1 MASPGGGD
9 PSCANGAF
17 LILLNCLGRIG
28 IHARPCHGQTGPSE
42 GMIPVPVIPDPCH
55 EPVEHTCAFTVS
67 SDVNQHDFC
76 VRDPDAEQRSCFS
89 PEVTACL
96 QSFKSS
102 HFVWPPRTSPN
113 QPARSWDFSKPGYLD
128 LFSGCRGVAKAVSRI
143 ADTWS
148 LCIDIAQDPNL
159 DLLAAELREKLEFL
173 ISAKV
178 FFAVGAAPVRGSFSI
193 AVTPAVRD
201 ITCPQGKP
209 NISENMQKKVEIGN
223 SFFRWL
229 VRVAALCLNRDLA
242 FWVENP
248 DRSWLWRQPEWRDLL
263 LDSRTGFWK
272 VTFCSFGAP
281 WKKPTKVLTNTF
293 LKDHVSPLP
302 GCLHHVP
309 LRGFSSKHKKP
320 WTKVAEPYP
329 KRFSGHLGQSIA
341 GYSGLFSSTG
351 RFNVADC
358 AKVTNERIGEASLP
372 GPRARRGHSRPPREL
387 PLGQVQLVTV
397 QTERLQSQIWL
408 RFEGWVKEGTSAAA
422 AATLVSVPFVLC
434 WLVAEFGRLLY
445 SNGES
450 LYLFRHLILAM
461 LKHFPLTRQ
470 HTHVCW
476 TLVAKWEPRFQRS
489 S

>member
-1 MASPGGGD
+1 MTLGCIQKGRSSSAALNQELKQSLPNVLGNDIYSEGMYSDTKLNPADDPTRGAEIRGPSMSKPIWWDAAAQGD
-9 PSCANGAF
+9 FAQLDQWLHQVGETLPVQWGIPDPAELLGENWDSCQA
-17 LILLNCLGRIG
+17 LPR
-28 IHARPCHGQTGPSE
+28 TDGPSE

-67 SDVNQHDFC
+67 SDGNQHDFC

-89 PEVTACL
+89 PDVTACL
-96 QSFKSS
+96 RSFKSS

-128 LFSGCRGVAKAVSRI
+128 LFSGCRGVAKTVSRI

-148 LCIDIAQDPNL
+148 LCIDIAQDPKL

-178 FFAVGAAPVRGSFSI
+178 FFAVGAAPVCGSFSI

-209 NISENMQKKVEIGN
+209 NISENMQRKVEIGN
-223 SFFRWL
+223 SFSRWL
-229 VRVAALCLNRDLA
+229 VRVAVLCLNLDLA

-248 DRSWLWRQPEWRDLL
+248 DRSWLWRQPEWHDLL

-293 LKDHVSPLP
+293 LKDHVSPCP

-329 KRFSGHLGQSIA
+329 KRFSGHLGQCIA

-372 GPRARRGHSRPPREL
+372 GPRARRG
-387 PLGQVQLVTV
+387 Q
-397 QTERLQSQIWL
+397 QI
-408 RFEGWVKEGTSAAA
+408 
-422 AATLVSVPFVLC
+422 
-434 WLVAEFGRLLY
+434 
-445 SNGES
+445 
-450 LYLFRHLILAM
+450 
-461 LKHFPLTRQ
+461 
-470 HTHVCW
+470 
-476 TLVAKWEPRFQRS
+476 S